1 MIFQENPMSK
11 GRFIFTCTD
20 TEDESAKIRSS
31 YVYHQSY
38 RSSSEV
44 EQVTESSEDEEEEEV
59 AVLRTFEDVVSRAHY
74 QMLISQICWD

>member
-1 MIFQENPMSK
+1 MIFQEDPVSK

-20 TEDESAKIRSS
+20 TEDESAKIKSS

-44 EQVTESSEDEEEEEV
+44 EQVTQSSEEEV
-59 AVLRTFEDVVSRAHY
+59 TALRTFEDIVSQAHY
-74 QMLISQICWD
+74 QMLISLICWD

>member
-1 MIFQENPMSK
+1 MIFEEDHVSE

-20 TEDESAKIRSS
+20 TEDESAKIKSS

-44 EQVTESSEDEEEEEV
+44 EQVTQSSEEEV
-59 AVLRTFEDVVSRAHY
+59 TALRTFEDIVSQAHY
-74 QMLISQICWD
+74 QMLI

>member
-1 MIFQENPMSK
+1 MIFQEDPMSE

-20 TEDESAKIRSS
+20 TKDESAKIRSS

-44 EQVTESSEDEEEEEV
+44 EQVTQSSEEV
-59 AVLRTFEDVVSRAHY
+59 TALRTFEDIVIQAHY
-74 QMLISQICWD
+74 QMLISQICCV

>member
-1 MIFQENPMSK
+1 MIFQEDPMSE

-20 TEDESAKIRSS
+20 TEDESAKIKSS

-44 EQVTESSEDEEEEEV
+44 EQVTQSSEEEV
-59 AVLRTFEDVVSRAHY
+59 TALRTFEDIVSQAHY
-74 QMLISQICWD
+74 QMLISLICWD

>member
-1 MIFQENPMSK
+1 MIFQEDPVSE

-20 TEDESAKIRSS
+20 TEDESAKIKSS

-44 EQVTESSEDEEEEEV
+44 E
-59 AVLRTFEDVVSRAHY
+59 
-74 QMLISQICWD
+74 

>member
-1 MIFQENPMSK
+1 MSE

-20 TEDESAKIRSS
+20 TEDESAKIKSS

-44 EQVTESSEDEEEEEV
+44 EQVTQSSEEEV
-59 AVLRTFEDVVSRAHY
+59 TALRTFEDIVSQAHY
-74 QMLISQICWD
+74 QTLISLICWD